1 MIKIVRMK
9 TKLTLGIDSKVLVEV
24 KSAVKI
30 YLKNWSM
37 KFIIFFTVLVFFT
50 VSASAQTDGWAT
62 FAKTKFDAKYN
73 EKAAEYFLFPTF
85 PADLKNL
92 VGKEFSLEGYYLP
105 IDVDGDAYIILSKFP
120 YSQCFFCGGAGP
132 ESIAEVFF
140 KVKHD
145 KFEPDQF
152 IRIKGKLK
160 LNDADL
166 EHGNFIIEEA
176 VLVK

>member
-1 MIKIVRMK
+1 MYRVISVFIV
-9 TKLTLGIDSKVLVEV
+9 TLIAFS
-24 KSAVKI
+24 
-30 YLKNWSM
+30 
-37 KFIIFFTVLVFFT
+37 T
-50 VSASAQTDGWAT
+50 SAQTDGWLS

-73 EKAAEYFLFPTF
+73 DKAGEYFLYPTF
-85 PADLKNL
+85 PTDLKAM

-105 IDVDGDAYIILSKFP
+105 IDVEGNAYIILSKFP

-140 KVKHD
+140 KVQPG
-145 KFEPDQF
+145 KFEPDQY
-152 IRIKGKLK
+152 IRVKGKLK

-166 EHGNFIIEEA
+166 EHGNFILEEA